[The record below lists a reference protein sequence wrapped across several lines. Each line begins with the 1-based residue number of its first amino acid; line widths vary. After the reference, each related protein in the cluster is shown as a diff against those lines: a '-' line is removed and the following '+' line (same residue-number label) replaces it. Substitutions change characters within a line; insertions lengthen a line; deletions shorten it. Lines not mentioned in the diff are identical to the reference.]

1 MQDPN
6 SFSPGGL
13 MKSMK
18 RIASLVRLLPL
29 AALFVIAGC
38 GDGFLSSNSGRLR
51 VVMSADGA
59 GSAPP
64 LVADVGQAAAGS
76 EAEHGDDDDDDDGE
90 RLSRSFT
97 AATVTLSSV
106 LVRNLDGQLVDVDFD
121 LPVTVDVVKLEGG
134 KQVVL
139 PSGTLPEGIYDQ
151 VVIVITAVQ
160 GTTLDGT
167 VVTIEPPG
175 GGWTAVVPICPLEVA
190 AGATETVDIALNARS
205 SFLRVGSHW
214 DFHPRFRSRLVCE
227 TP

>member
-1 MQDPN
+1 
-6 SFSPGGL
+6 

-18 RIASLVRLLPL
+18 QIASRVLLLPL
-29 AALFVIAGC
+29 AALFAIAGC
-38 GDGFLSSNSGRLR
+38 GDGFLSSNNGRLR

-59 GSAPP
+59 GSAPS
-64 LVADVGQAAAGS
+64 LAADAGSASGS
-76 EAEHGDDDDDDDGE
+76 EAQPGDDDDDGE

-97 AATVTLSSV
+97 AATLTLSSV

-139 PSGTLPEGIYDQ
+139 PSGILPEGTYDQ

-160 GTTLDGT
+160 GTTLNGT
-167 VVTIEPPG
+167 TVTIEPPG

-190 AGATETVDIALNARS
+190 AGATETVDIALNAKS
-205 SFLRVGSHW
+205 SFLRIGSHW

>member
-1 MQDPN
+1 
-6 SFSPGGL
+6 

-29 AALFVIAGC
+29 AALFAIAGC

-59 GSAPP
+59 GAAPP
-64 LVADVGQAAAGS
+64 LVADVGQASGGS
-76 EAEHGDDDDDDDGE
+76 EGQHGDDDDDDDDGE
-90 RLSRSFT
+90 RLSRSFA

-160 GTTLDGT
+160 GTTVNGT

-190 AGATETVDIALNARS
+190 TGEIETVDIALNARS

>member
-1 MQDPN
+1 
-6 SFSPGGL
+6 

-18 RIASLVRLLPL
+18 RIASLAGLFPL
-29 AALFVIAGC
+29 AALFAIAGC

-64 LVADVGQAAAGS
+64 LVAQ
-76 EAEHGDDDDDDDGE
+76 HGDDDDDDDGE

-160 GTTLDGT
+160 GTTVNGT

-190 AGATETVDIALNARS
+190 TGETETVDIALNARS